1 MNFYFKPLS
10 VSLARLRRYLLSLFN
25 PCKSNSQSSN
35 LKGRIFFFFRETVFE
50 SWSSH
55 RIAGR
60 WPRGSSGTSRSPV
73 SRSGQPLRRSSGPGP
88 WRKPSTPSSTNLSPE
103 KFTNTIRF
111 GASVASQRFSGVGID
126 SIKKMEACKNAAAS
140 LFYKG
145 GQLYKRAP

>member
-10 VSLARLRRYLLSLFN
+10 VSLARGFDATCFPYLIHVSRI
-25 PCKSNSQSSN
+25 
-35 LKGRIFFFFRETVFE
+35 LKVPTRKAEFFFRETVFE
-50 SWSSH
+50 SWSSP

-111 GASVASQRFSGVGID
+111 GASVASQRFSGVGFD